1 MAARVNIAT
10 ASTHLTHAVG
20 LLQPRYMMMTTTISL
35 TMTMV
40 MVLNMTM
47 MILLLVFYSPVI

>member
-20 LLQPRYMMMTTTISL
+20 LLQPRYMMMTLMMLMMMTITTISL
-35 TMTMV
+35 T
-40 MVLNMTM
+40 
-47 MILLLVFYSPVI
+47 IPK